1 MTSDPIRDSSKMD
14 ATMSSYQGLNVLVG
28 IYEGPEEE
36 STGIEAPSDR
46 NRCFVKVHSFVVML
60 KPSHHHFI
68 L

>member
-36 STGIEAPSDR
+36 SKGIEAPSDR
-46 NRCFVKVHSFVVML
+46 IRCFVKVHSFVVML